1 VAEGRVRVFSF
12 ILSLCYTEAE
22 FGSKQGVVMSGHSKW
37 HSIKHKKAATD
48 SKRGRAFTKLI
59 KEITIAARIGGGDTE
74 ANSRLRKAIS
84 DAKALNMPAD
94 NIKRAIM
101 KGTGELEGGQL
112 EEVNYEGYGPG
123 GVAMIVQAVTDNR
136 NRTVSEIRH
145 MFSKNGGNM
154 AEAGSVSWMFH
165 KKGYIVI
172 EKSKADE
179 ETLMALAIDAGA
191 DDFNSEQSGYEITT
205 PLESFDAVLN
215 AVKRKGIEPITAE
228 ISMIPQNYVK
238 VEGKNAQQ
246 VVKLMEA
253 LDDHD
258 DVQHVY
264 ANFDIEEAELAE
276 AIS

>member
-1 VAEGRVRVFSF
+1 
-12 ILSLCYTEAE
+12 
-22 FGSKQGVVMSGHSKW
+22 MSGHSKW

-145 MFSKNGGNM
+145 VFSKNGGNM

-172 EKSKADE
+172 EKSKSDE
-179 ETLMALAIDAGA
+179 DTLMTLAIDAGA
-191 DDFNSEQSGYEITT
+191 DDFNSEPSGYEITT

-276 AIS
+276 AVL